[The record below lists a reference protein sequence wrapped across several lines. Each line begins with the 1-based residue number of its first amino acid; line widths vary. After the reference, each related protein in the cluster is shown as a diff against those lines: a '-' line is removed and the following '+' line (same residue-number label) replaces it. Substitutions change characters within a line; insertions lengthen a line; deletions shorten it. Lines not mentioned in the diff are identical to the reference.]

1 MPVVART
8 RPGVRGAWMIDLGTG
23 AAAARAIQKSAAAA
37 HASQSEALPE
47 VVHHLDLLDGR
58 EPLRWLLPP

>member
-1 MPVVART
+1 
-8 RPGVRGAWMIDLGTG
+8 MIDLGTG